1 MKIQLQ
7 TNRLI
12 LRDLEDGDWYEVH
25 QYASIPDVSKY
36 QPWGPNTEE
45 ETREFVIEALEAA
58 LHQPRERYA
67 LGVVLKETKQ
77 LIGAVELNIK
87 EYNRSGELSYILH
100 PEFWGNGFAS
110 EAAKRLVAYGFKEL
124 ELHKIFATC
133 DPRNTASS
141 NLLQKLG
148 MTYDGRLRD
157 DLFIRDGWRDSSLFS
172 LLENEY

>member
-12 LRDLEDGDWYEVH
+12 LRDLEEGDWYEVH

-45 ETREFVIEALEAA
+45 ETREFVIEAIEAA
-58 LHQPRERYA
+58 LHQPRARYA
-67 LGVVLKETKQ
+67 LGVVLKETKR

-87 EYNRSGELSYILH
+87 EYNQSGELSYILH

-141 NLLQKLG
+141 NLLQKLS

-172 LLENEY
+172 LLEYEY